1 MTPQLE
7 IVRQP
12 APPRGLF
19 ITLEGGEGSGK
30 SSQAQA
36 TKALLEG
43 KGYRV
48 ALTQEPGGCELGR
61 RVQGLLNDGSID
73 LDPRAEL
80 FLFEA
85 ARAQHV
91 AEVILPA
98 LASHDVVI
106 CDRFADSSVAY
117 QGHGRGLGLNHV
129 RVTNL
134 IATQGLQPDLTILLN
149 VGVDLGLT
157 RKKGETAPDRIGRE
171 TPDFHERVRR
181 GYLALATEEPE
192 RFAVVDATLSA
203 EEITQRIWRRLE
215 PLLPP
220 RAA

>member
-1 MTPQLE
+1 MD
-7 IVRQP
+7 
-12 APPRGLF
+12 LF

-30 SSQAQA
+30 SSQAE
-36 TKALLEG
+36 TLKARAG
-43 KGYRV
+43 GRGYRV
-48 ALTQEPGGCELGR
+48 ALTREPGGCELGR
-61 RVQGLLNDGSID
+61 RLAALLNDGSID

-129 RVTNL
+129 RVANL
-134 IATQGLQPDLTILLN
+134 VATQGLLPDLTVLLN
-149 VGVDLGLT
+149 VAVDLGLARARRARRRPT
-157 RKKGETAPDRIGRE
+157 PRPRE
-171 TPDFHERVRR
+171 WPISTS
-181 GYLALATEEPE
+181 GCAAATWP
-192 RFAVVDATLSA
+192 
-203 EEITQRIWRRLE
+203 W
-215 PLLPP
+215 PP
-220 RAA
+220 RSPNGSWWWTARSPPTR

>member
-1 MTPQLE
+1 MARRIE
-7 IVRQP
+7 IVREPEQ
-12 APPRGLF
+12 PRGLF
-19 ITLEGGEGSGK
+19 VTLEGGEGSGK

-36 TKALLEG
+36 LKALLESR
-43 KGYRV
+43 GYSV
-48 ALTQEPGGCELGR
+48 ALTHEPAGCELGR
-61 RVQGLLNDGSID
+61 RVQALLNDSSIA

-85 ARAQHV
+85 ARAQHL

-98 LASHDVVI
+98 LASNDIVI
-106 CDRFADSSVAY
+106 CDRFSDSSVAY

-129 RVTNL
+129 RVANH
-134 IATQGLQPDLTILLN
+134 IATQDIVPDLTILLN
-149 VGVDLGLT
+149 VSVRVGLT
-157 RKKGETAPDRIGRE
+157 RKEGETAPDRIGRE
-171 TPDFHERVRR
+171 GPNFHEKVRC

-192 RFAVVDATLSA
+192 RFVVVDATLPP
-203 EEITQRIWRRLE
+203 EEITKRIWHRLD